1 MTTTKTSL
9 TLLFIATLLQ
19 CQFAFSTITPS
30 NPQSDTAITTNILAT
45 INHYRITHR
54 LPLLQTSTIIA
65 AEAKKHSMDMA
76 NHRLSFG
83 HQGFPKRI
91 KRICRRIKGCNGGAE
106 NVAFNYK
113 PNVVTKG
120 WLASPGHKRNIDGH
134 YNLTG
139 IGIARDKNGKIYY
152 TQIFIRATQRLS
164 NPIISH

>member
-1 MTTTKTSL
+1 MITKKTTL

-19 CQFAFSTITPS
+19 CQFTFATKTPT
-30 NPQSDTAITTNILAT
+30 NPPSDTAITANILAT
-45 INHYRITHR
+45 LNHYRITHR
-54 LPLLQTSTIIA
+54 LPPLKTNTIIA

-76 NHRLSFG
+76 NHRLIFG
-83 HQGFPKRI
+83 HQGFPNRI

-113 PNVVTKG
+113 PNVVAKG

-139 IGIARDKNGKIYY
+139 IGIARDKNGKLYY
-152 TQIFIRATQRLS
+152 TQIFIRAS
-164 NPIISH
+164 NDLAIR